1 MLHGFETWTMR
12 KEDIKRLEDQDIGG
26 FQDANMAKNGG
37 VSWMDEEILEMVNK
51 KRSLPDRNN
60 KKPI

>member
-1 MLHGFETWTMR
+1 MR